1 MTELQDLLQW
11 GSGSGFSAV
20 ALVSFQCRS
29 WVFLEFAKN
38 LWRVCVLTIVESWHG
53 MAVATV
59 RFGG

>member
-1 MTELQDLLQW
+1 MLQW